1 MSRSVG
7 EATVALSAG
16 RPVGRLLS
24 DVRVWALRVPDAS
37 SAPLDLSVL
46 DREERRRM
54 ETFVRDADRLLYG
67 FAHSSLRTILSGLTG
82 IAPEALCFAR
92 SSCPGCGGPHGRPVL
107 STHAPEFSLSYS
119 RDMVLV
125 AVASE
130 PIGVDVEPTPEPEV
144 ADELARILHP
154 AERAEIEAAP
164 PAGRPVAFA
173 RLWARKEAYLKG
185 LGTGLGR
192 DAATDDVRGDLP
204 GWRLTDLS
212 VGTGYA
218 AALAVGCPVARLV
231 RVHRALPV

>member
-1 MSRSVG
+1 MSRPAAGATGARSVG
-7 EATVALSAG
+7 RSVG
-16 RPVGRLLS
+16 RPLS
-24 DVRVWALRVPDAS
+24 DVRVWALRVPDGFS
-37 SAPLDLSVL
+37 TSLDLSVL

-54 ETFVRDADRLLYG
+54 DIFVRDADRLRYG
-67 FAHSSLRTILSGLTG
+67 FAHASLRTILSGLTG
-82 IAPEALCFAR
+82 TAPDALRFAR
-92 SSCPGCGGPHGRPVL
+92 ASCPGCGGAHGRPVL

-144 ADELARILHP
+144 AEELARILHP

-164 PAGRPVAFA
+164 PHSRPVAFA

-192 DAATDDVRGDLP
+192 DAAADDVRGDLP
-204 GWRLTDLS
+204 GWRLTDLP

-218 AALAVGCPVARLV
+218 AALAVACPVPRLI